1 MHIELVGVGF
11 FPVKAKAL
19 EEEEDVWEESGLE
32 MLRVGGEG
40 RREIGRRL
48 ERFDPQPLISVYIE
62 RITYN

>member
-11 FPVKAKAL
+11 FLIKAKAL

-32 MLRVGGEG
+32 MLGVGGEG

-48 ERFDPQPLISVYIE
+48 ERFDPQPLISVYIK